1 MLAGL
6 TSIAITGVDAVPV
19 EVELDNNFGMPCQ
32 RLVGLPDKAVQ
43 EALDRIKSA
52 LRNCGYDF
60 PSSRRLIY
68 SLAPAE
74 LRKEGAVY
82 DLPLAL
88 VTLLASEQLL
98 PKVLEKYLVLGEL
111 SLGGEL
117 RPIRGA
123 LAAAITAR
131 QLGMDGVVLPL
142 ANAAEA
148 AAVEGVRAV
157 GVSTL
162 TEAVGFFAGEWT
174 PPREYGDAREE
185 AEEHPLC
192 YSDMRGQEGVK
203 RAMLV
208 SAAGGHHCLLM
219 GPPGSGKTMAAQR
232 LPSIL
237 PPLTLAESLETTKIH
252 SVAGEVTP
260 GRGLMRTRP
269 FRSPHHNASAAG
281 LIGGG
286 SVPRPGEISL
296 AHNGVLFL
304 DEAPEFPR
312 ALLETLRQ
320 PLEDGTVMISR
331 ASGAET
337 FPARMLL
344 VMSMN
349 LCPCGRRGDPRRVC
363 RCSERQVVAYLGR
376 VSGPLLDRIDLH
388 IEVPPVDR
396 ERLMEG
402 RNGETSREM
411 LARVLAARRIQE
423 KRFAGRGSP
432 VNAVMTARDIEEHCS
447 LTREME
453 SLLKS
458 AVAEYGLSARAYGRI
473 LKVART
479 LADLDDAAD
488 IGMEHL
494 LEAVQYRRAD
504 VHSDS

>member
-1 MLAGL
+1 MLARL
-6 TSIAITGVDAVPV
+6 RSVAITGVDAVPV
-19 EVELDNNFGMPCQ
+19 DVELDLDFGLAKE

-52 LRNCGYDF
+52 VWNCGYDF
-60 PSSRRLIY
+60 PLNKRLVY

-74 LRKEGAVY
+74 LKKEGAVY

-88 VTLLASEQLL
+88 VTLLADGQLV
-98 PKVLEKYLVLGEL
+98 KGVAGEYLVLGEL

-117 RPIRGA
+117 RPVRGA

-131 QLGMDGVVLPL
+131 QMGVAGVVLPF

-148 AAVEGVRAV
+148 AAVEGIETI
-157 GVSTL
+157 GVKTL
-162 TEAVGFFAGEWT
+162 TEAAGFLSGMWT
-174 PPREYGDAREE
+174 PVEEYVSDV
-185 AEEHPLC
+185 AEEVAMPLC
-192 YSDMRGQEGVK
+192 YSDMRGQESVK

-208 SAAGGHHCLLM
+208 AAAGGHHCLLM

-237 PPLTLAESLETTKIH
+237 PPLTQTESLDTTKIH
-252 SVAGEVTP
+252 SIGGEIRP
-260 GRGLMRTRP
+260 GRGLMRSRP
-269 FRSPHHNASAAG
+269 FRAPHHNASLPG

-286 SVPRPGEISL
+286 TTPRPGEISL

-312 ALLETLRQ
+312 QLLETLRQ
-320 PLEDGTVMISR
+320 PLEDGVVTISR
-331 ASGAET
+331 ASGSET
-337 FPARMLL
+337 FPARVQL

-363 RCSERQVVAYLGR
+363 RCSERQVSSYTGKI
-376 VSGPLLDRIDLH
+376 SGPLLDRIDLH
-388 IEVPPVDR
+388 VEVPPVDR

-402 RNGETSREM
+402 RGGETSQWM
-411 LARVLAARRIQE
+411 LGRVVEARGIQE
-423 KRFAGRGSP
+423 RRFRGRPTP
-432 VNAVMTARDIEEHCS
+432 VNAAMGARDIEEFC
-447 LTREME
+447 RVGEE
-453 SLLKS
+453 GEALLKAAIS
-458 AVAEYGLSARAYGRI
+458 EYGLSARAYGRV

-479 LADLDDAAD
+479 IADLAGEEGVGLDH
-488 IGMEHL
+488 I

-504 VHSDS
+504 YGE

>member
-1 MLAGL
+1 MLARL
-6 TSIAITGVDAVPV
+6 HSIAITGVDAVPV
-19 EVELDNNFGMPCQ
+19 EVELDHNFGMPCE

-43 EALDRIKSA
+43 EALDRVKSA
-52 LRNCGYDF
+52 LRNCEYDF
-60 PSSRRLIY
+60 PSSRRLIF

-88 VTLLASEQLL
+88 VTLMASEQLTS
-98 PKVLEKYLVLGEL
+98 EASGRYLVMGEL

-142 ANAAEA
+142 ANATEA
-148 AAVEGVRAV
+148 AAVEGIQAV
-157 GVSTL
+157 GVSKL
-162 TEAVGFFAGEWT
+162 TEAVGFFAGEWS
-174 PPREYGDAREE
+174 PPERYEDT
-185 AEEHPLC
+185 AEPEPGPPLC
-192 YSDMRGQEGVK
+192 YSDMRGQEAVK

-208 SAAGGHHCLLM
+208 AAAGAHHCLLM

-237 PPLTLAESLETTKIH
+237 PPLTPAESLDTTKIH
-252 SVAGEVTP
+252 SVAGEIRP
-260 GRGLMRTRP
+260 GRGLMRSRP
-269 FRSPHHNASAAG
+269 FRSPHHNASLPG

-296 AHNGVLFL
+296 SHNGVLFL
-304 DEAPEFPR
+304 DEAPEFSR
-312 ALLETLRQ
+312 TLLETLRQ
-320 PLEDGTVMISR
+320 PLEDGTVTISR

-344 VMSMN
+344 VLSMN

-363 RCSERQVVAYLGR
+363 RCSEKQVTGYVGKI
-376 VSGPLLDRIDLH
+376 SGPLLDRIDLH
-388 IEVPPVDR
+388 VEVPPVDR
-396 ERLMEG
+396 NRLMEK
-402 RNGETSREM
+402 RSGETSRQMAE
-411 LARVLAARRIQE
+411 RVLEARTIQE
-423 KRFAGRGSP
+423 KRYPGRPTP
-432 VNAVMTARDIEEHCS
+432 VNAAMTSRDMERHCR
-447 LTREME
+447 LDRECE

-458 AVAEYGLSARAYGRI
+458 AINDYGLSARAYGRI

-479 LADLDDAAD
+479 VADLDACQD

-504 VHSDS
+504 RE

>member
-6 TSIAITGVDAVPV
+6 RSVAITGVDAVPV
-19 EVELDNNFGMPCQ
+19 DVELDHSFGTPGQ

-43 EALDRIKSA
+43 EALDRVRSA
-52 LRNCGYDF
+52 MRNCGYDF
-60 PSSRRLIY
+60 PTNRRLVF

-88 VTLLASEQLL
+88 VSLIASEQLEV
-98 PKVLEKYLVLGEL
+98 KAAGSYLVMGEL

-142 ANAAEA
+142 ANATEA

-157 GVSTL
+157 GVANL
-162 TEAVGFFAGEWT
+162 TEAVGFFASEWK
-174 PPREYGDAREE
+174 PPERYESAARPE
-185 AEEHPLC
+185 EEHLLC
-192 YSDMRGQEGVK
+192 YSDMRGQEAVK

-208 SAAGGHHCLLM
+208 AASGGHHCLLM

-237 PPLTLAESLETTKIH
+237 PPLTLAESLDTTKIH
-252 SVAGEVTP
+252 SVAGEIAP
-260 GRGLMRTRP
+260 GQGLLRTRP
-269 FRSPHHNASAAG
+269 FRAPHHNASLPG

-286 SVPRPGEISL
+286 SFPRPGEISL

-304 DEAPEFPR
+304 DEAPEFSR
-312 ALLETLRQ
+312 QLLETLRQ
-320 PLEDGTVMISR
+320 PLEDGDVTISR
-331 ASGAET
+331 AAGAES

-349 LCPCGRRGDPRRVC
+349 LCPCGRRGDPRRAC
-363 RCSERQVVAYLGR
+363 RCSEKQVAGYLGKI
-376 VSGPLLDRIDLH
+376 SGPLLDRIDLH
-388 IEVPPVDR
+388 VEVPPVDHD
-396 ERLMEG
+396 RLMEKRAG
-402 RNGETSREM
+402 RTSREM
-411 LARVLAARRIQE
+411 AEEVLGARRIQE
-423 KRFAGRGSP
+423 RRYAGRATP
-432 VNAVMTARDIEEHCS
+432 VNAAMTSRDIEEFCRLDS
-447 LTREME
+447 ASEG
-453 SLLKS
+453 LLR
-458 AVAEYGLSARAYGRI
+458 AAIVDGGLSARAYTRI

-479 LADLDDAAD
+479 IADLEGAAD
-488 IGMEHL
+488 IGADHLMESI
-494 LEAVQYRRAD
+494 QYRRAD
-504 VHSDS
+504 TRD